1 MKRAVVSI
9 GAVALLG
16 CSIESGTA
24 PTTGLITV
32 SEKAAVQQA
41 LAHSFGSD
49 SLYTTLSGFV
59 LPFIDQAT
67 PLANATGDTTK
78 IAGFQLDAVAGSVS
92 SGVFGFLAWRG
103 YRPATGTVDSVFL
116 VVGAGTT
123 LPLDDSLGAAFA
135 VSLLGSGAAWVIAEA
150 PDSSVQVWRARTGA
164 VHVTSASFGSASSTD
179 LGGGFGI
186 ARSRGTIAGNYHLSA
201 KLVPDSTTTVT
212 AAQDF
217 SSGALGVHLRV
228 TGSGP

>member
-9 GAVALLG
+9 AAVALLG
-16 CSIESGTA
+16 CSFDSGMA
-24 PTTGLITV
+24 PTTEIIAVG
-32 SEKAAVQQA
+32 EKAAVQQA
-41 LAHSFGSD
+41 LARSFGSD
-49 SLYTTLSGFV
+49 SLYSTLSGFV

-67 PLANATGDTTK
+67 ARANATGDTTK
-78 IAGFQLDAVAGSVS
+78 IAGFQLDVVAGSLS
-92 SGVFGFLAWRG
+92 AGVVGFLAWRG
-103 YRPATGTVDSVFL
+103 YRPATGTVDSLFL

-123 LPLDDSLGAAFA
+123 VPLDDSLGAAFA
-135 VSLLGSGAAWVIAEA
+135 VNLLGSGAAWVIAEA
-150 PDSSVQVWRARTGA
+150 PDSSVQIWRARTGA
-164 VHVTSASFGSASSTD
+164 VHVTSASFGAASSAD

-186 ARSRGTIAGNYHLSA
+186 ARSRGTIAGDYHLSA

-228 TGSGP
+228 TGNGP